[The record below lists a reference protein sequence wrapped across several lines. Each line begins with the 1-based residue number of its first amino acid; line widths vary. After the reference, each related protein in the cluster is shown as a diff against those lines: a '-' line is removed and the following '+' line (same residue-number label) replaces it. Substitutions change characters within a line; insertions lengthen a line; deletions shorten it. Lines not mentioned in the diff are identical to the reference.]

1 VRIEIEDAL
10 SAASSAPPFA
20 PQSYHADT
28 KSGVELNPR
37 SYVQDMVLGE
47 TLATRIQRG
56 PIPVEAAHEKGVMH
70 RDLKPANIKVT
81 TEGHVK
87 VLDFGLAKA
96 FQRAANTSP
105 VEETSPIARQT
116 ADALEAAHEKGMM
129 HRDLKPANIKVTTE
143 GHVKVLAPCSGSV
156 LTRPQNRPN
165 RCTP

>member
-1 VRIEIEDAL
+1 MRIEIEDAL

-87 VLDFGLAKA
+87 VL
-96 FQRAANTSP
+96 
-105 VEETSPIARQT
+105 
-116 ADALEAAHEKGMM
+116 
-129 HRDLKPANIKVTTE
+129 
-143 GHVKVLAPCSGSV
+143 APCSGSV